1 MLALLPLVLIL
12 LLAAA
17 PAPDLFAEACP
28 SHYAVCEAWTNAS
41 AFPAASMHGVAGIQW
56 AAPAECRLVGIPSH
70 YVPGASYT
78 FAVASD
84 AIVSRKLFASQG
96 TFTASSRSGEPAAGR
111 DGHDHDHAVHGHR
124 SRVLVD
130 TDAFCFD
137 CPVPSHGSVLF
148 DWTAPANSQ
157 QGTVT
162 FAALC
167 GGSAIGMGATG
178 WVKTAA
184 HVTMEESLT
193 DTTSHSC
200 SGSLTYTALAE
211 FKASGLGG
219 AGNDMASMN
228 HGGGHGS
235 MAFSR
240 FSEGA
245 GLTILFSDWTAETD
259 GQHAGYCVLFV
270 LIGMVVR
277 MCRVPLGAA
286 VTVYGQSPKLVGPS
300 TLAVACIFFVTQ
312 SLAYLVMLAS
322 MTMDISLFF
331 CIMLGLT
338 LGFVAETVLAKRK
351 RSLQSRNG
359 ASVTDK
365 AGARGGLGEQQ
376 NATTVE
382 VVRMNEGLATTLD
395 NDAADCCSVG
405 SEVHT

>member
-1 MLALLPLVLIL
+1 M
-12 LLAAA
+12 
-17 PAPDLFAEACP
+17 
-28 SHYAVCEAWTNAS
+28 
-41 AFPAASMHGVAGIQW
+41 
-56 AAPAECRLVGIPSH
+56 
-70 YVPGASYT
+70 
-78 FAVASD
+78 
-84 AIVSRKLFASQG
+84 
-96 TFTASSRSGEPAAGR
+96 
-111 DGHDHDHAVHGHR
+111 
-124 SRVLVD
+124 
-130 TDAFCFD
+130 
-137 CPVPSHGSVLF
+137 LF
-148 DWTAPANSQ
+148 DWTAPASSQ

-178 WVKTAA
+178 WVKAAA

-200 SGSLTYTALAE
+200 SGSLAYTALAE

-219 AGNDMASMN
+219 AGHDMASMN

-240 FSEGA
+240 FSEGV
-245 GLTILFSDWTAETD
+245 GLTILFSDWRAETD

-286 VTVYGQSPKLVGPS
+286 VTVYGQSPGLVGPS

-338 LGFVAETVLAKRK
+338 LGFVAETVWAKRR
-351 RSLQSRNG
+351 RSLRSRNGARNG
-359 ASVTDK
+359 ASVSDK
-365 AGARGGLGEQQ
+365 AGARGGQGGTQQ
-376 NATTVE
+376 QQYATTVE
-382 VVRMNEGLATTLD
+382 VMRMNEDVATTLD
-395 NDAADCCSVG
+395 NGAADCCSVE